1 MGKTIGDIYNLG
13 KVKRMKQ
20 IISCAPNTTY
30 LEKSEIRNHFRKSIA
45 RLTAKNSAS
54 HRGAQ

>member
-1 MGKTIGDIYNLG
+1 MGKTIGDTHYLG
-13 KVKRMKQ
+13 KVTRVKQ

-30 LEKSEIRNHFRKSIA
+30 IENSEIRSHFRKSIA